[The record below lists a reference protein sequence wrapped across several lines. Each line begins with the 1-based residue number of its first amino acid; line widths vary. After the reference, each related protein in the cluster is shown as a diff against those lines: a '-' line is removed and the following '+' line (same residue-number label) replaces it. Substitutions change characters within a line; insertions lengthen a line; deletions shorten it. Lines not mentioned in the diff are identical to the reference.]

1 MTSTGEY
8 FLGIDVGSVSINTVV
23 MNEHRDILEEHYT
36 RTHGQPLPTAYRVLQ
51 EVLSRI
57 PQSKI
62 GGISLTGGGGKLLAE
77 LLGAPFENEIIAQ
90 SKSIEHLYP
99 QVRTIVEM
107 GGEDSKLI
115 TLDFEEQ
122 SQKIKISDFTMNSIC
137 AAGTGSFLDQQAH
150 RLGLTVEEFGK
161 LALQSKNPPRIA
173 GRCSVFAKTDM
184 IHLQQVATPDY
195 DIVAGLCRA
204 VARNFKSTLGK
215 GKAFE
220 KPVSFQGG
228 VAANLGMRR
237 AFREVLSLSERELI
251 IPQRFASMGAIG
263 AVLLLM
269 EGSSR
274 TMHFRGLETL
284 KAYLDTSS
292 AKKTRGLEP
301 LASAGKAN
309 GIYQA
314 APAVCSSPKGKTRA
328 YLGVDVGSISTN
340 VVVIDDQNR
349 VLSKRYLMTAGR
361 PLEAIK
367 LGLREVGEEVGD
379 TIQVVAVGTTGSGR
393 YLTGDFIGAD
403 VIKNEITAQ
412 ATAASVID
420 PRVDTIF
427 EIGGQD
433 SKYISLSNGTIF
445 DFEMNKVCAAGTG
458 SFLE

>member
-1 MTSTGEY
+1 MYLASYSLVGPKMTSTGEY

-36 RTHGQPLPTAYRVLQ
+36 RTHGQPLPTVYRVLQ

-122 SQKIKISDFTMNSIC
+122 SHKIKISDFTMNSIC

-263 AVLLLM
+263 AVLLVL
-269 EGSSR
+269 EDSSR
-274 TMHFRGLETL
+274 TMHFQRF
-284 KAYLDTSS
+284 
-292 AKKTRGLEP
+292 RNP
-301 LASAGKAN
+301 
-309 GIYQA
+309 
-314 APAVCSSPKGKTRA
+314 
-328 YLGVDVGSISTN
+328 
-340 VVVIDDQNR
+340 
-349 VLSKRYLMTAGR
+349 
-361 PLEAIK
+361 
-367 LGLREVGEEVGD
+367 
-379 TIQVVAVGTTGSGR
+379 
-393 YLTGDFIGAD
+393 
-403 VIKNEITAQ
+403 
-412 ATAASVID
+412 
-420 PRVDTIF
+420 
-427 EIGGQD
+427 
-433 SKYISLSNGTIF
+433 
-445 DFEMNKVCAAGTG
+445 
-458 SFLE
+458 